1 MYWYKTIRVKL
12 NERVVVFDDCI
23 PKTVLG
29 PGKHRV
35 WGSRLTEQ
43 RFNTDQLTFE
53 AQAEERAMLPA
64 EWYREV
70 TIAPRE
76 RGVLYR
82 DGRPCAYLRPGMQ
95 RFWCLDSTVRLEVF
109 GLDAPM
115 PELTEDLMKLLPQAD
130 YTRQIISQSERGLLF
145 VRGALKRELAPG
157 LYCIWSHPEAPIKIA
172 LVDMRSQQVTLT
184 GQELMTRDKVT
195 LRLTLTAEWRVDDA
209 TLVATKATD
218 ARDTLYLMIQLAA
231 RDYVAGVSLDELLEG
246 RNAMTQY
253 LQDEVTP
260 RAKAT
265 GLHVKRVGVKDVAL
279 PGEMKTLLNRV
290 IEAEKA
296 AAANVITR
304 REEAAATRLLANT
317 AKLMTEQPA
326 LMRLKELETLVSM
339 AEHIDELKIVLGSG
353 GVDSLVSTQLLAG
366 ALGANGKC

>member
-1 MYWYKTIRVKL
+1 MFFYKTTIVKL
-12 NERVVVFDDCI
+12 NERVVLFNNSI
-23 PKTVLG
+23 PKIALG

-43 RFNTDQLTFE
+43 RFNTEQLTFE
-53 AQAEERAMLPA
+53 AQTEVRAALPKD
-64 EWYREV
+64 WYREV
-70 TIAPRE
+70 TIASRE

-82 DGRPCAYLRPGMQ
+82 DGRPCAYLRPGTQ
-95 RFWCLDSTVRLEVF
+95 RYWIVDPTVKLEVWS
-109 GLDAPM
+109 LDDPM
-115 PELTEDLMKLLPQAD
+115 PELTEDLIKLLPASD

-145 VRGALKRELAPG
+145 VRGALQRELAPG
-157 LYCIWSHPEAPIKIA
+157 LYCIWSHPVAPIKITS
-172 LVDMRSQQVTLT
+172 VDMRSQQVTLA

-195 LRLTLTAEWRVDDA
+195 LRLTLSAEWRVDDA

-218 ARDTLYLMIQLAA
+218 ARDTLYLMIQLVA

-253 LQDEVTP
+253 LFEEITP

-265 GLHVKRVGVKDVAL
+265 GLHVERVGVKDVTL

-304 REEAAATRLLANT
+304 REEAAATRLLANS

-326 LMRLKELETLVSM
+326 LMRLKELETLVNM

-353 GVDSLVSTQLLAG
+353 GMESLLSTQLLAG
-366 ALGANGKC
+366 SLGANSKC